1 MSIHDTPPS
10 WHSSIHTYSWYFW
23 FIYVRVI
30 YYAYD
35 SYTYGTGYKFWSKIP
50 QNEIFSILS
59 TNFYTEIFG
68 QFFDSSSI
76 FFGGGTIALLSPP
89 PPLLHD
95 TTKHIDKRAA
105 YIDRRPHTCRPMACS
120 MIILYRTLNFKFKL
134 VVVGGSFSVRCAVG
148 NRRPHICWHMAWL
161 RMCYIIMLT
170 VEPLPWNI

>member
-1 MSIHDTPPS
+1 MTRHHRGIVRFIRIRDT
-10 WHSSIHTYSWYFW
+10 F
-23 FIYVRVI
+23 
-30 YYAYD
+30 D
-35 SYTYGTGYKFWSKIP
+35 SYTCAWFITRTIVIRTVQDINFGPKSRKMKFLAFWV
-50 QNEIFSILS
+50 QIFTRKFSDNFS
-59 TNFYTEIFG
+59 TAPVF
-68 QFFDSSSI
+68 